1 MRITRLYTGSDGESH
16 FSEME
21 LPLQDAGSK
30 GLRSDVIEAMGIIF
44 RETDE
49 SYELEWHPASH
60 RQFLFTLKGKVE
72 IEVGDGTRRQFGP
85 GDILLTEDTTGRGH
99 ISRTVG
105 DQSRLT
111 AFVRL
116 D

>member
-1 MRITRLYTGSDGESH
+1 MKITRLYTGSDGESH
-16 FSEME
+16 FSDME
-21 LPLQDAGSK
+21 LSLEDTGNR
-30 GLRSDVIEAMGIIF
+30 GRRSELIKATGIIF
-44 RETDE
+44 RETGKEYNLD
-49 SYELEWHPASH
+49 WHNASH
-60 RQFLFTLKGKVE
+60 RQFLLTLKGKVE
-72 IEVGDGTRRQFGP
+72 IEIGDGTRRQFSS

-105 DQSRLT
+105 DQPRIT